1 MRLFL
6 RKKEKGRDEG
16 LSSFFAHF
24 NYFDSSFD
32 KKFHIK
38 MSIDFRS
45 VLPDFDKKF
54 HSGRL

>member
-1 MRLFL
+1 MR
-6 RKKEKGRDEG
+6 R

-45 VLPDFDKKF
+45 VLPDFGKKF